1 MQLDNKVGS
10 LVLMCLIIMQAVN
23 LMLSKT
29 ARANVLNHFF
39 DNWSLLAAVV
49 YLIGLI
55 IFFHSTDLPEWFY
68 LSHFERFALRHL
80 LQDNAYYRG

>member
-10 LVLMCLIIMQAVN
+10 LVLMCLITMQAVN

-29 ARANVLNHFF
+29 ARANVLNHCF
-39 DNWSLLAAVV
+39 DNTSLLVAVS

-55 IFFHSTDLPEWFY
+55 IFIHNMDFPECFY
-68 LSHFERFALRHL
+68 LSHIERFVFRHL
-80 LQDNAYYRG
+80 LQDYLY